1 MTNCPLFS
9 RLTSM
14 VKACIVV
21 TEMVSL
27 SASQV
32 RSGQA
37 SGSVSHAV
45 IFYCQSYTINSAAN
59 GLKKS

>member
-1 MTNCPLFS
+1 
-9 RLTSM
+9 M

-45 IFYCQSYTINSAAN
+45 IFYCQSYTINSAAK

>member
-1 MTNCPLFS
+1 
-9 RLTSM
+9 M
-14 VKACIVV
+14 VKARIVV